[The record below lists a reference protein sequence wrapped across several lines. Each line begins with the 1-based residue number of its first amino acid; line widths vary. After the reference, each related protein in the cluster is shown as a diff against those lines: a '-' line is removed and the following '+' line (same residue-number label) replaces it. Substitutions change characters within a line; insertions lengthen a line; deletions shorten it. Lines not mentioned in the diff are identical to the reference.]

1 MLFKSLLSPIKSIT
15 SSLVDSSTSTSHVG
29 GSILAPLSL
38 STITNIVSTNTV
50 THTVSN
56 LTDGAASNPVS
67 AITGILGGV
76 TGGSSPLSTVT
87 NILGGVTGG
96 AGGNPLGAVTG
107 IIGGITG
114 GTEGGPLGAVTGI
127 IGGITGGAEGG
138 PLGAVTGIIGGITG
152 GTEGGPLGAVTGI
165 IGGITGGAEGG
176 PLGAVTG
183 IIGGITGGTEGGPLG
198 AVTGIIGGITGG
210 DLANNPVTGVIQSGI
225 DVLQGLESL
234 KTDII
239 NTGIDTVAGTIISAV
254 HQSEHPIG
262 DLANLGTLTFETSRD
277 TVNGTLEAV
286 SHLAGA
292 DLGGAAGSL
301 TGVVGTLV
309 NNGSIASN
317 TVQHIIGD
325 ITNIGST
332 GPLGTIT
339 GIIGGITGGIGGG
352 EGGPLGAITGIIG
365 GITGGIGGGEGGPLG
380 AITDIIGGITGG
392 DLGNNPVTGVIQS
405 GIDVLQGVES
415 LKTDIINTG
424 ISTVGGAISGV
435 LPGVHPVTDLTN
447 LGTLTF
453 ETSRDTVNG
462 TLEAISDLAGAD
474 IGGAAGSLTGVVGT
488 LINNGSTASGLVQ
501 HIAGDLTDV
510 GGLIGGVTGGIGGGE
525 GGPLGAITGII
536 GGITGGIGGGEGG
549 PLGAIT
555 GIIGGITGGIGGGEG
570 GPLGAITDIIG
581 GITGGDLG
589 NNPVTGVIQSG
600 IDVLQGVESL
610 KTDIINTGIN
620 TVGGAIGGV
629 LPGVHPITDL
639 TNLGTLTF
647 ETSRDTVNGTLEAIS
662 DLAGADIG
670 GAAGSLTGVV
680 GTLIN
685 NGSTASGLV
694 QHIAG
699 DLTDVG
705 GLIGGVTGGIGGG
718 EGGPLGAIT
727 GIIGGI
733 TGGIGGGEGGPLG
746 AITGI
751 IGGITGGIGGGEG
764 GPLGAIT
771 DIIGGITGGD
781 LGNNPVTGV
790 IQSGIDVLQ
799 GVESLKTDIINTGI
813 NTVGGAISGVL
824 PGVHPIT
831 DLTNLG
837 TLTFETSRD
846 TVNGTLEAISDLA
859 GADIGGAAGSLTGVV
874 GTLIN
879 NGSTASGLVQHAV
892 GDLTDVGGLLGGIG
906 GGEGGPLGAI
916 TGIIGGI
923 TGGIG
928 GGEGGPLGAITG
940 IIGGITGGIG
950 GGEGGPL
957 GAITDIIGGI
967 TGGIGGGEGGPLG
980 AITGIIGGITGGI
993 GGGEGG
999 PLGAITDIIGGI
1011 TGGDLGNNPVTGVI
1025 QSGIDVLQGVESLKT
1040 DIINTG
1046 INTVGGAIGGV
1057 LPGVHPITDLT
1068 NLGTLTFETSR
1079 DTVNGTLEAISD
1091 LAGADIGGAA
1101 GSLTGVV
1108 GTLINNGSTASDL
1121 VQHAVGD
1128 LTDVGGL
1135 LGGIGGGEGGP
1146 LGAITGIIGGITGG
1160 IGGGEGGPLGAI
1172 TDIIG
1177 GITGGIGGGEGG
1189 LSVITDILGTINHG
1203 ANSGDVIAG
1212 IAQPIQTVISNGNIA
1227 IDTLQ
1232 DHVTTLFSD
1241 SSLDSINNLISI
1253 SVGNGDYSLHGSVDG
1268 ILDALTGTVTSGIAV
1283 GEPNPNGGSLTDLV
1297 SLQSPLNSLTDHLF
1311 SSVNHF

>member
-15 SSLVDSSTSTSHVG
+15 SSLVDSSTSTSPVG

-56 LTDGAASNPVS
+56 LTGGAASNPVS

-76 TGGSSPLSTVT
+76 TGNASPLSTVT

-96 AGGNPLGAVTG
+96 TDGGPLGSVTG

-114 GTEGGPLGAVTGI
+114 GTHGGPLGAVTGI
-127 IGGITGGAEGG
+127 IGGITGGA
-138 PLGAVTGIIGGITG
+138 
-152 GTEGGPLGAVTGI
+152 
-165 IGGITGGAEGG
+165 
-176 PLGAVTG
+176 
-183 IIGGITGGTEGGPLG
+183 EGGPLG

-239 NTGIDTVAGTIISAV
+239 NTGINTVADTVISAV

-277 TVNGTLEAV
+277 TVNGTLETV

-292 DLGGAAGSL
+292 DIGGAIGSA
-301 TGVVGTLV
+301 TGVIGTLV
-309 NNGSIASN
+309 NNGSTASGL
-317 TVQHIIGD
+317 VQHIIGD
-325 ITNIGST
+325 ATNIGST
-332 GPLGTIT
+332 GPLGSIT

-365 GITGGIGGGEGGPLG
+365 GITGG
-380 AITDIIGGITGG
+380 
-392 DLGNNPVTGVIQS
+392 DLGNNPVTRVIQT

-435 LPGVHPVTDLTN
+435 LPGVHPITDLTN

-570 GPLGAITDIIG
+570 GPLGAITGIIG

-589 NNPVTGVIQSG
+589 NNPVTGVIQTG

-610 KTDIINTGIN
+610 KTDIINTGIS
-620 TVGGAIGGV
+620 TVGGAISGV

-771 DIIGGITGGD
+771 DIIGGIT
-781 LGNNPVTGV
+781 LSNNPVTAV
-790 IQSGIDVLQ
+790 IQTGIDVLQ

-813 NTVGGAISGVL
+813 TTVGGAISSVL
-824 PGVHPIT
+824 PNVHPIT

-879 NGSTASGLVQHAV
+879 NGSTASGLVQHIA
-892 GDLTDVGGLLGGIG
+892 GDLADVGST
-906 GGEGGPLGAI
+906 LGAI
-916 TGIIGGI
+916 TGEGSLLGTIVGGI

-928 GGEGGPLGAITG
+928 GGEGGPLGSISDIIGGITGSIGGSEGGPLGSITG
-940 IIGGITGGIG
+940 IIGGITGGI
-950 GGEGGPL
+950 
-957 GAITDIIGGI
+957 
-967 TGGIGGGEGGPLG
+967 
-980 AITGIIGGITGGI
+980 
-993 GGGEGG
+993 
-999 PLGAITDIIGGI
+999 
-1011 TGGDLGNNPVTGVI
+1011 
-1025 QSGIDVLQGVESLKT
+1025 
-1040 DIINTG
+1040 
-1046 INTVGGAIGGV
+1046 
-1057 LPGVHPITDLT
+1057 
-1068 NLGTLTFETSR
+1068 
-1079 DTVNGTLEAISD
+1079 
-1091 LAGADIGGAA
+1091 
-1101 GSLTGVV
+1101 
-1108 GTLINNGSTASDL
+1108 
-1121 VQHAVGD
+1121 
-1128 LTDVGGL
+1128 
-1135 LGGIGGGEGGP
+1135 
-1146 LGAITGIIGGITGG
+1146 
-1160 IGGGEGGPLGAI
+1160 
-1172 TDIIG
+1172 
-1177 GITGGIGGGEGG
+1177 GGEGG
-1189 LSVITDILGTINHG
+1189 LSVITDILGTINNG

-1227 IDTLQ
+1227 VDTLQ
-1232 DHVTTLFSD
+1232 DHVSTLFSD
-1241 SSLDSINNLISI
+1241 GSLDSINNLISV
-1253 SVGNGDYSLHGSVDG
+1253 SVGNGDYSLHGSIDG

-1297 SLQSPLNSLTDHLF
+1297 SLQTPLNNLTDHLF

>member
-15 SSLVDSSTSTSHVG
+15 SSLVDSSTSTSPVG

-56 LTDGAASNPVS
+56 LTGGAASNPVS

-76 TGGSSPLSTVT
+76 TGNASPLSTVT

-96 AGGNPLGAVTG
+96 AGGSPLGAVTN

-114 GTEGGPLGAVTGI
+114 GTDGSPLGSVTGIIGGIAGGTHGGPLGAVTGI

-152 GTEGGPLGAVTGI
+152 GA
-165 IGGITGGAEGG
+165 
-176 PLGAVTG
+176 
-183 IIGGITGGTEGGPLG
+183 EGGPLG

-239 NTGIDTVAGTIISAV
+239 NTGINTVADTVISAV

-277 TVNGTLEAV
+277 TVNGTLETV

-292 DLGGAAGSL
+292 DIGGAIGSA
-301 TGVVGTLV
+301 TGVIGTLV
-309 NNGSIASN
+309 NNGSTASGL
-317 TVQHIIGD
+317 VQHIIGD
-325 ITNIGST
+325 ATNIGST
-332 GPLGTIT
+332 GPLGSIT

-380 AITDIIGGITGG
+380 AITGIIGGITGGEGGPLGAITGIIGGITGG
-392 DLGNNPVTGVIQS
+392 DLGNNPVTGVIQT

-424 ISTVGGAISGV
+424 ISTVGGAISSV

-555 GIIGGITGGIGGGEG
+555 GIIGGITGG
-570 GPLGAITDIIG
+570 
-581 GITGGDLG
+581 DLG
-589 NNPVTGVIQSG
+589 NNPVTGVIQTG

-610 KTDIINTGIN
+610 KTDIINTGIS
-620 TVGGAIGGV
+620 TVGGAISGV

-727 GIIGGI
+727 DIIGSI
-733 TGGIGGGEGGPLG
+733 TGGI
-746 AITGI
+746 
-751 IGGITGGIGGGEG
+751 
-764 GPLGAIT
+764 
-771 DIIGGITGGD
+771 
-781 LGNNPVTGV
+781 
-790 IQSGIDVLQ
+790 
-799 GVESLKTDIINTGI
+799 
-813 NTVGGAISGVL
+813 
-824 PGVHPIT
+824 
-831 DLTNLG
+831 
-837 TLTFETSRD
+837 
-846 TVNGTLEAISDLA
+846 
-859 GADIGGAAGSLTGVV
+859 
-874 GTLIN
+874 
-879 NGSTASGLVQHAV
+879 
-892 GDLTDVGGLLGGIG
+892 
-906 GGEGGPLGAI
+906 
-916 TGIIGGI
+916 
-923 TGGIG
+923 
-928 GGEGGPLGAITG
+928 
-940 IIGGITGGIG
+940 
-950 GGEGGPL
+950 
-957 GAITDIIGGI
+957 
-967 TGGIGGGEGGPLG
+967 
-980 AITGIIGGITGGI
+980 
-993 GGGEGG
+993 
-999 PLGAITDIIGGI
+999 
-1011 TGGDLGNNPVTGVI
+1011 
-1025 QSGIDVLQGVESLKT
+1025 
-1040 DIINTG
+1040 
-1046 INTVGGAIGGV
+1046 
-1057 LPGVHPITDLT
+1057 
-1068 NLGTLTFETSR
+1068 
-1079 DTVNGTLEAISD
+1079 
-1091 LAGADIGGAA
+1091 
-1101 GSLTGVV
+1101 
-1108 GTLINNGSTASDL
+1108 
-1121 VQHAVGD
+1121 
-1128 LTDVGGL
+1128 
-1135 LGGIGGGEGGP
+1135 
-1146 LGAITGIIGGITGG
+1146 
-1160 IGGGEGGPLGAI
+1160 
-1172 TDIIG
+1172 
-1177 GITGGIGGGEGG
+1177 
-1189 LSVITDILGTINHG
+1189 
-1203 ANSGDVIAG
+1203 SGDGILSG
-1212 IAQPIQTVISNGNIA
+1212 IAQPIDMVIGSGSSAISNLQEGLVDLSSGNLMEGLNNLIH
-1227 IDTLQ
+1227 INYDNTG
-1232 DHVTTLFSD
+1232 S
-1241 SSLDSINNLISI
+1241 SNSLDSLLTVI
-1253 SVGNGDYSLHGSVDG
+1253 
-1268 ILDALTGTVTSGIAV
+1268 TGTLSTSSGIAV
-1283 GEPNPNGGSLTDLV
+1283 GEPNPNGGSITDLISV
-1297 SLQSPLNSLTDHLF
+1297 SSPLTNLTDHLF
-1311 SSVNHF
+1311 GSLHHF